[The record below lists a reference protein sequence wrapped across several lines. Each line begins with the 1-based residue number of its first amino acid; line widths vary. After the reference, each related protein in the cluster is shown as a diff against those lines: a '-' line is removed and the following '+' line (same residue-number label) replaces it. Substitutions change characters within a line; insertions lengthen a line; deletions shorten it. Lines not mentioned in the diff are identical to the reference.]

1 MNKVWSPDNIAPP
14 AARYHHCTFVPS
26 NSDWLH
32 IAGQL
37 GFDLEGHLGEGI
49 EKQVLLAWNNIDG
62 LLVANNMSRKDIV
75 SVRVYLVD
83 RDDLPGYRV
92 AMQQLFSTQSQVLP
106 VTLLFVAGLFSPDW
120 KVEIE
125 VQAAKTP

>member
-1 MNKVWSPDNIAPP
+1 MNKIWSPENIAPP
-14 AARYHHCTFVPS
+14 AARYHHCAYVPA

-37 GFDLEGHLGEGI
+37 GFDLEGKLGSGVE
-49 EKQVLLAWNNIDG
+49 EQVLFAWQNIDG
-62 LLVANNMSRKDIV
+62 LLLANQMEREDIV

-83 RDDLPGYRV
+83 RDALPGYRA
-92 AMQQLFSTQSQVLP
+92 AMQRLFNKPSQVLP
-106 VTLLFVAGLFSPDW
+106 VTLLFVAGLFSPEW

-125 VQAAKTP
+125 VQAAKKP